1 MKRLC
6 ILVPGG
12 LHDQVKAAGNHGII
26 TRICTYGLEQ
36 YLMDQSRDGDMPAD
50 QLEQLNTWRADHVAK
65 TERCGILN
73 GVLDGE
79 IWSEY
84 HKILIEKGLTRRIS
98 AAILK
103 DLKIK
108 LYSQYSLV
116 PSDRELKPLIK
127 DWYERKVPEMDQI
140 RCELFKVEC
149 RLARAEFVRDQELKE
164 TLAAMKGPMKEA
176 IIGELRA
183 AGVYQEDDERPEEEI
198 LEEKLDKMN
207 EYNQSLQ
214 TAGGI

>member
-6 ILVPGG
+6 ILVPDG

-50 QLEQLNTWRADHVAK
+50 QLEQLNTWRADHTAK
-65 TERCGILN
+65 SERCRIIN
-73 GVLDGE
+73 GTLDGE

-98 AAILK
+98 AALLK

-108 LYSQYSLV
+108 LYSQYFLV

-127 DWYERKVPEMDQI
+127 DWYERKTPEMDQI
-140 RCELFKVEC
+140 RCELFKIEC
-149 RLARAEFVRDQELKE
+149 RLARAEVQRDGAFEKMRIMRQEEHRSAGLYDHRPEGDRE
-164 TLAAMKGPMKEA
+164 TL
-176 IIGELRA
+176 
-183 AGVYQEDDERPEEEI
+183 ED
-198 LEEKLDKMN
+198 KLDKMD
-207 EYNQSLQ
+207 EYTRSLQ
-214 TAGGI
+214 VAGGI